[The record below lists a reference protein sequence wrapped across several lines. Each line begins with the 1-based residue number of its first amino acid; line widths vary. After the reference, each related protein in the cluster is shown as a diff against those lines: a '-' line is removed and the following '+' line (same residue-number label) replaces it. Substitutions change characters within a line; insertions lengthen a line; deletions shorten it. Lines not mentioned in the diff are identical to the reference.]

1 MNDPQQQV
9 AEFLDTHN
17 LESPPEF
24 RVLDLASEVGE
35 IAEDVAE
42 STEYGEAPD
51 EVSIKRDEIG
61 DALFGL
67 LALSVRVD
75 VDAGNALEEAL
86 EKYQERIDKSG
97 DPSSGE

>member
-1 MNDPQQQV
+1 MDESQRQV
-9 AEFLDTHN
+9 AEFLDTHD

-42 STEYGEAPD
+42 STDYGEAPD

-75 VDAGNALEEAL
+75 VDAGEALEEAV
-86 EKYQERIDKSG
+86 EKYRERIDESG

>member
-1 MNDPQQQV
+1 MDGQQRV
-9 AEFLDTHN
+9 AEFLDTHD

-42 STEYGEAPD
+42 STGYGESPEDLA
-51 EVSIKRDEIG
+51 IKRDEIG

-75 VDAGNALEEAL
+75 VDANDALEEAL
-86 EKYQERIDKSG
+86 EKYESRIDESG